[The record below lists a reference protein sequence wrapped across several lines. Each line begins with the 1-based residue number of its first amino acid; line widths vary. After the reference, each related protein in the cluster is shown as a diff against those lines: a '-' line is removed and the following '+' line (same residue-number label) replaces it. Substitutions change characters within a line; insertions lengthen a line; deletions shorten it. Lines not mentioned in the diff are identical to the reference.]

1 MYSEQQESQ
10 TVHPRDGLHSFAEAP
25 PRPTGAAVARGSVA
39 SSKATFIEYVTRVI
53 AGAFSF
59 TFLPPVLHDDDVD
72 LFFFFR
78 RPRRNTARALPERAP
93 PCP

>member
-53 AGAFSF
+53 AARFFFYLPPPPPSPP
-59 TFLPPVLHDDDVD
+59 PPVL
-72 LFFFFR
+72 
-78 RPRRNTARALPERAP
+78 
-93 PCP
+93 